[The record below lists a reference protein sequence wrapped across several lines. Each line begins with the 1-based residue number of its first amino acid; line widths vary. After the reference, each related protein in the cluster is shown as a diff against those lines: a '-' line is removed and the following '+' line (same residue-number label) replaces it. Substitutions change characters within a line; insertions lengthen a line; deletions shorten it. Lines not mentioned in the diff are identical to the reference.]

1 VADTFTGLV
10 VGQAVIINSGVEVAV
25 RVWVDVV
32 DGKAL

>member
-10 VGQAVIINSGVEVAV
+10 VGQAVIIYRGVEVAV

>member
-10 VGQAVIINSGVEVAV
+10 VGQAVIIDRGVELAV
-25 RVWVDVV
+25 RVCVEVV

>member
-1 VADTFTGLV
+1 VAETFTGLV
-10 VGQAVIINSGVEVAV
+10 VGQAVIINRGVDVAV